1 MTPLTHNGA
10 PRNRGAWWAAVQDS
24 ARRLAPLAWP
34 VLVGQVAVLAFAT
47 VDTILVARFA
57 AADLAALAV
66 GGAAYITVFIGLMG
80 VVVAIGPIAGQMF
93 GAKQLVQAG
102 RQVHQAVWV
111 ALGLSLLGS
120 ALLLFPAPFLALAQA
135 SPDVAEKVR
144 GYLFALAF
152 SLPAS
157 LLFSVYRG
165 FNTAVSRPKAVMALQ
180 VAGLALKVPLSV
192 AFVWGVPAL
201 GVPSMGVVGCGL
213 ATAIVMWAQM
223 LIAWQ
228 VMRRDAFYKP
238 FQIMGRG
245 LDAPDR
251 KAILAQLRLGIPM
264 GVSIMVEVT
273 GFAFMAFFI
282 SRIGTTPVAGHQV
295 ATNLVS
301 LMFMVPLSIGN
312 ASSTLVAQ
320 RIGAADPQ
328 DARRLA
334 WHSLGIGLA
343 LAAVMGSAVLLGQ
356 RFVLGLYTSNPAV
369 VAAAV
374 PLIAWL
380 VVFHIAD
387 AAQTIAAFVLRA
399 YRIATLPV
407 FIYVAA
413 LWGVGLGGGYVL
425 AFNVG
430 GQVPAALQGA
440 PGYWFASTVGL
451 ALAGAALIGLMGWV
465 LRATQPAGPAA
476 GAARGA

>member
-1 MTPLTHNGA
+1 MPADQALA
-10 PRNRGAWWAAVQDS
+10 ARGPQTLWAGLLHS
-24 ARRLAPLAWP
+24 ARRLGPLAWP

-47 VDTILVARFA
+47 VDTVLVARYA

-66 GGAAYITVFIGLMG
+66 GGAAYITIFIGLMG
-80 VVVAIGPIAGQMF
+80 VVVAIGPIAGQLF
-93 GAKQLVQAG
+93 GAGQHAQAG

-111 ALGLSLLGS
+111 ALGLSLIGS
-120 ALLLFPAPFLALAQA
+120 SLLLFPAPFLALSRAT
-135 SPDVAEKVR
+135 PEVAEKVR
-144 GYLFALAF
+144 AYLFSLAF

-180 VAGLALKVPLSV
+180 LAGLALKVPLTV
-192 AFVWGVPAL
+192 ALVWGLPWL
-201 GVPSMGVVGCGL
+201 GVPEMGVAGCGL

-223 LIAWQ
+223 LVAWQ
-228 VMRRDAFYKP
+228 VMRRDTFYLP
-238 FQIMGRG
+238 FRIMGRG

-251 KAILAQLRLGIPM
+251 TAILAQLRLGIPM
-264 GVSIMVEVT
+264 GASILVEVT

-282 SRIGTTPVAGHQV
+282 TRIGTTAVAGHQV

-301 LMFMVPLSIGN
+301 LMFMVPLSIAN
-312 ASSTLVAQ
+312 ASGTLVAQ
-320 RIGAADPQ
+320 RIGANDPQ
-328 DARRLA
+328 DARRLG
-334 WHSLGIGLA
+334 WHSLWLGVA
-343 LAAVMGSAVLLGQ
+343 LAAVMGATVLLGQ
-356 RFVLGLYTSNPAV
+356 RSVLGLYTNDAAV

-399 YRIATLPV
+399 YRIATVPV

-425 AFNVG
+425 AFNMG
-430 GQVPAALQGA
+430 GGVPPALQGA
-440 PGYWFASTVGL
+440 PGYWFASTAGL
-451 ALAGAALIGLMGWV
+451 VVAGAALIAFMGWV
-465 LRATQPAGPAA
+465 LRSAGGTRHQPA
-476 GAARGA
+476 

>member
-476 GAARGA
+476 GATRGA